1 MLSQSNAKSN
11 ANDDDSDDSDNT
23 TYDLEGDRKTVKLR
37 LE

>member
-23 TYDLEGDRKTVKLR
+23 TYDLEEDRKTVELR